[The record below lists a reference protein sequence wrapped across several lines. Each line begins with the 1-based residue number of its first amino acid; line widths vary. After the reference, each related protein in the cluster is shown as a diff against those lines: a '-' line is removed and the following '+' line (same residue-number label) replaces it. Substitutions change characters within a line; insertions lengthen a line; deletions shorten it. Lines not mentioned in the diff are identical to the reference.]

1 MVLSQ
6 EDGFMRKARK
16 SSGKEVTDLNQLFL
30 GFLGLEEPWFIQSI
44 EWDPLEGRVD
54 LHVSFREGTRFP
66 CPKCGGSHPVHDC
79 LERTWRHLNLFQ
91 HKTYLHA
98 RVPRVE
104 CPEHGVH
111 QIAVPWGEERSGFT
125 LLFEAFVMELAP
137 LLPVKEISRVLG
149 ETDTRL
155 WRIIRRH
162 VDRFLSTQDL
172 TGLRRV
178 GVDETSYRRGH
189 RYVTAFVDLDRGHA
203 IWVTEGKGKA
213 VLARFAAY
221 LTSRGV
227 DPSVITDFTLD
238 MSEAFIQ
245 GIGENFP
252 QARLTFDKFH
262 VIKMMNE
269 AVDQVRREERR
280 SAEELT
286 GSRYL
291 WLYNPESLSPKQQA
305 ALTALLA
312 SRNTRKTQRA
322 YALKLLLQEFYEKVP
337 RWGAVWL
344 KRWYWRA
351 SHSRL
356 EPVKKL
362 ARTIKNHWEGVLN
375 HIRTGIDNGILEGR
389 NSLFKAASAK
399 ARGYR
404 TSTYA
409 ALSYLLVN
417 AKMQL
422 RFPGLREAAHTG

>member
-111 QIAVPWGEERSGFT
+111 QIAVPLGEERSGFT
-125 LLFEAFVMELAP
+125 LLFESFVMELAP

-178 GVDETSYRRGH
+178 GVDETSCRRGH

-203 IWVTEGKGKA
+203 IWVTD
-213 VLARFAAY
+213 LY
-221 LTSRGV
+221 
-227 DPSVITDFTLD
+227 DF
-238 MSEAFIQ
+238 
-245 GIGENFP
+245 
-252 QARLTFDKFH
+252 
-262 VIKMMNE
+262 
-269 AVDQVRREERR
+269 
-280 SAEELT
+280 
-286 GSRYL
+286 
-291 WLYNPESLSPKQQA
+291 
-305 ALTALLA
+305 
-312 SRNTRKTQRA
+312 
-322 YALKLLLQEFYEKVP
+322 
-337 RWGAVWL
+337 
-344 KRWYWRA
+344 
-351 SHSRL
+351 
-356 EPVKKL
+356 
-362 ARTIKNHWEGVLN
+362 
-375 HIRTGIDNGILEGR
+375 
-389 NSLFKAASAK
+389 
-399 ARGYR
+399 
-404 TSTYA
+404 
-409 ALSYLLVN
+409 
-417 AKMQL
+417 
-422 RFPGLREAAHTG
+422 